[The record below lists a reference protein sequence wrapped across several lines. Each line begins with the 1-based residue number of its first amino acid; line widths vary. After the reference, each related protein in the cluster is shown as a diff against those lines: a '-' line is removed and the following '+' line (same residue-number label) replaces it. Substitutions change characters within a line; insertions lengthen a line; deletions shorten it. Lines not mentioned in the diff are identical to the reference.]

1 MAAQEIEYVAI
12 IKDLRA
18 GTTTR
23 ESFTA
28 PSYLEAKALYAKRG
42 NVESHVGPVAIRI
55 VGVCPIS
62 TVRGGEVVTILNP
75 DRSIGEIGHVVTA
88 RDDNP
93 AVRCFFE

>member
-1 MAAQEIEYVAI
+1 M
-12 IKDLRA
+12 
-18 GTTTR
+18 T
-23 ESFTA
+23 
-28 PSYLEAKALYAKRG
+28 
-42 NVESHVGPVAIRI
+42 

-88 RDDNP
+88 RDDNA